1 MGWLVVVMFWSLA
14 CAMAAQYVAWQKGRP
29 MAEGFVLGIV
39 LGPIGALVVA
49 LLPDEVLAEARQD
62 RPSPPPPHP
71 NGPVRAVAPSDS
83 VEVTVDPST
92 WR

>member
-1 MGWLVVVMFWSLA
+1 MGWLIMVVLWSLD
-14 CAMAAQYVAWQKGRP
+14 CAMAARYVGWRKGRP

-49 LLPDEVLAEARQD
+49 LLPDEVLQEARQD

-71 NGPVRAVAPSDS
+71 NRLVRAVAPSGS